1 MTFESILSGLTMKK
15 IEPQEA
21 YELIK
26 DKEKLKTI
34 NFYANFHNFSQ
45 NSLNESQLAEL
56 EAIVSVL
63 QILYTDEVGSP
74 ISDSVYD
81 VLQEELIYMGI
92 PRLTG
97 SIEIN
102 DAKKVSHQFTNL
114 RGTLDK
120 VYYLYPDQPRTNK
133 SRRYLDEWIKS
144 TEAKYE
150 KATGKK
156 IDLNKVKVMCQCKL
170 DGASCE
176 LNFDGKRALWLTRG
190 DTVNNMASD
199 VSHIMKGF
207 NDVFCNDGPCGIK
220 FEVMVSEEGKAKIN
234 ELFADKPY
242 KNSRQIVT
250 ATLNSKEPDFKVDF
264 LYPVPLRI
272 MRENDITEDIH
283 PMHSEKFPTMICE
296 LGDRDKITEFANS
309 HKYMEYLD
317 NHYRTDGVVI
327 TILDKN
333 IQRILGRDNNINNF
347 EVAYKFT
354 EEYAYTKVKDCEFYV
369 SEMSH
374 ITPVLVVND
383 VMLKGNTINHISLSN
398 KERFDEMNLQYG
410 DTVKVLYDIIPY
422 VTLDEN
428 CTKMKNGRKIEFV
441 THCPMCKEKLD
452 LSTTIVQCKNPECES
467 HKIGRILNY
476 CTGLRIQNIGYNT
489 LQVLY
494 DVGLLKHG
502 IRSLYKLKKKSNEI
516 VDLEGFGKLKTQKII
531 AEIESKRKIKD
542 YEFFGSISIEGWN
555 KKSFQLLFKDI
566 PLNDFLDMINCKQL
580 NILKEKLLKIS
591 GIGDIK
597 ADILI
602 KYFNS
607 ADNRKELEKILNEIY
622 LISTYTTITGNG
634 RICFSGCRADSR
646 LTEQLEKLGFEVSD
660 SWSNSSKYLII
671 PNKEFISSKVDKAKS
686 KNVPV
691 LTLDELFDR
700 INTGGLNG

>member
-1 MTFESILSGLTMKK
+1 MTFEGILSGLTMKK
-15 IEPQEA
+15 IKPQEA
-21 YELIK
+21 YELIS

-45 NSLNESQLAEL
+45 NSLNDSQLAEL
-56 EAIVSVL
+56 EAIVNIL

-74 ISDSVYD
+74 ISDTVYD

-120 VYYLYPDQPRTNK
+120 VYYLFPDQQRTNK
-133 SRRYLDEWIKS
+133 SRKYLDEWIKS
-144 TEAKYE
+144 TETKYE
-150 KATGKK
+150 KVTGKK
-156 IDLNKVKVMCQCKL
+156 INLNDVKVMCQCKL

-176 LNFDGKRALWLTRG
+176 LNFNGDKALWLTRG

-220 FEVMVSEEGKAKIN
+220 FEVMISEEDKDKIN
-234 ELFADKPY
+234 ELYVDHPY

-250 ATLNSKEPDFKVDF
+250 ATLNSKEPDFKVDY

-272 MRENDITEDIH
+272 MRENDVTEDIH
-283 PMHSEKFPTMICE
+283 PMHIEKYPTLICE
-296 LGDRDKITEFANS
+296 LGDRDKIKEFANS
-309 HKYMEYLD
+309 HRYMEYLGK
-317 NHYRTDGVVI
+317 HYRTDGVVL

-333 IQRILGRDNNINNF
+333 IQSILGRDNNINNF

-383 VMLKGNTINHISLSN
+383 VILKGNTINHISLSN
-398 KERFDEMNLQYG
+398 KERFDEMGLQYG

-428 CTKMKNGRKIEFV
+428 CTKMKNGRKIEFI
-441 THCPMCKEKLD
+441 THCPMCKEELD
-452 LSTTIVQCKNPECES
+452 LSTTIVKCNNPECES
-467 HKIGRILNY
+467 HKIGIILNY
-476 CTGLRIQNIGYNT
+476 CNGVRIQNIGYNT

-502 IRSLYKLKKKSNEI
+502 IRSLYKLKKKTDKI
-516 VDLEGFGKLKTQKII
+516 IDLDGFGKLKTQKII
-531 AEIESKRKIKD
+531 AEIESKRKIND

-555 KKSFQLLFKDI
+555 KKSFKLLFKEI
-566 PLNDFLDMINCKQL
+566 PLNEFLDLIKCKQL
-580 NILKEKLLKIS
+580 SILKEKVMKIS

-597 ADILI
+597 AEILI
-602 KYFNS
+602 KYFSNS
-607 ADNRKELEKILNEIY
+607 NNRKELEKILEEIY

-634 RICFSGCRADSR
+634 RICFSGCRPDPILAK
-646 LTEQLEKLGFEVSD
+646 QLESLGFDVSD

-671 PNKEFISSKVDKAKS
+671 PNEDFISSKVNKANEKS
-686 KNVPV
+686 IPI
-691 LTLDELFDR
+691 LTLNEL
-700 INTGGLNG
+700 INKLSKGEFK